1 MDDASKATMVTS
13 FKSLANHPHA
23 LYVLNLR
30 LHHKHGVADL
40 RRFVRRNREW
50 RFLIGGLCVIPEY
63 AAAKVATPITLADEP
78 LATPLPVS
86 DELDLN
92 RVRRLFTLSLA
103 LTPAVLDVGQRDFLD
118 EVFATRPG
126 LEAEMRDWAESIVPL
141 VPQYLNTT
149 QQLPERF
156 ADIPRDVRLLD
167 KAVWVACNLFTV
179 PGLDLP
185 SPAVMETMMTVI
197 SRHTYLLL
205 ALNAKLRRFGVDNLV
220 DLSHQNPKFRTFAQL
235 ERYSRF
241 NEMPADLDRA
251 RAEVLDDH
259 MRRLMAV
266 RRRSDVAAGRAT
278 PVVQPD
284 VPMRRR

>member
-1 MDDASKATMVTS
+1 MASDNAEKHDQTGKSAEKGPALHPWATTAAT
-13 FKSLANHPHA
+13 KRNKHHA
-23 LYVLNLR
+23 T
-30 LHHKHGVADL
+30 K
-40 RRFVRRNREW
+40 
-50 RFLIGGLCVIPEY
+50 
-63 AAAKVATPITLADEP
+63 
-78 LATPLPVS
+78 
-86 DELDLN
+86 
-92 RVRRLFTLSLA
+92 
-103 LTPAVLDVGQRDFLD
+103 
-118 EVFATRPG
+118 
-126 LEAEMRDWAESIVPL
+126 
-141 VPQYLNTT
+141 
-149 QQLPERF
+149 F

-185 SPAVMETMMTVI
+185 SPAVMETMMIVL

-220 DLSHQNPKFRTFAQL
+220 DLSRQDPKFRAFAQL

-259 MRRLMAV
+259 MRRLMAI
-266 RRRSDVAAGRAT
+266 RRRSDVAAGRAI

-284 VPMRRR
+284 VPMRRH